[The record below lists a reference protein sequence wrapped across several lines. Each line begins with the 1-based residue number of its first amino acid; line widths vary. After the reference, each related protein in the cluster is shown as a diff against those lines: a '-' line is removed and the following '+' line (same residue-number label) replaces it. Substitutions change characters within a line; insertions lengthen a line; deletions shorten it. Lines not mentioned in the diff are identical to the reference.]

1 MNDRLL
7 VQNSKAMQDILA
19 ASKEEA
25 EQSRELAAHT
35 QQLTKEMNNILK
47 ATQDKTAVL
56 SRLAHQSHRLTEEM
70 RNDSVSMKTVCIA
83 ASLDTV
89 QM

>member
-25 EQSRELAAHT
+25 KQSRELATQT

-47 ATQDKTAVL
+47 ANQDETAVL
-56 SRLAHQSHRLTEEM
+56 RRLAHQTHRLTEEM
-70 RNDSVSMKTVCIA
+70 RKDSVSMKTVRIA
-83 ASLDTV
+83 ISALA
-89 QM
+89 